1 MWDWLKKLVGT
12 SLTETEAAADI
23 HLKASTEAALSR
35 ALRKLSPG
43 QEGWITYAT
52 YGVLSRT

>member
-1 MWDWLKKLVGT
+1 MWNWLKKLVGT

-35 ALRKLSPG
+35 KLSPG